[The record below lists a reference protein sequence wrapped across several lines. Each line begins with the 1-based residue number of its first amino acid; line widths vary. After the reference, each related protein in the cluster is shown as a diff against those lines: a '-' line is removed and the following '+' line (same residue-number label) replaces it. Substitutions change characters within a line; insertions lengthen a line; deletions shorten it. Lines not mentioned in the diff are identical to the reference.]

1 MPHFQRTNNISDTYL
16 IFFSSLSAS
25 VGILHLLSHL
35 YVQRSFSL
43 WKEHA
48 EWFTSA
54 ITEAFTTL
62 PTSLPVTERRKS
74 FLAQYQSTNLRYS
87 VYRHIMVLETSYKRL
102 FSFIPRVV
110 LEAKSLACDPLP
122 PPTSVNQ
129 YDQDFFQ
136 GIDDLYSPR
145 IRSRRQRANDER
157 RLAQFIPDAAFRQQ
171 LQVRFLLACF
181 RSSLSSDLV
190 FICILGIFRC
200 PPPLRGTFPGRHIP
214 VCANGW
220 TAAA

>member
-1 MPHFQRTNNISDTYL
+1 
-16 IFFSSLSAS
+16 
-25 VGILHLLSHL
+25 VLHLLSHL

-48 EWFTSA
+48 EWFTST

-62 PTSLPVTERRKS
+62 PASLPVTERRKS
-74 FLAQYQSTNLRYS
+74 FLAQYQNTNLRYS

-122 PPTSVNQ
+122 PLTSVTQ
-129 YDQDFFQ
+129 YNQDFFH

-171 LQVRFLLACF
+171 LQVRRSFFFPFLAFPPF
-181 RSSLSSDLV
+181 RCTLV
-190 FICILGIFRC
+190 YLIRRCLLGVFRC
-200 PPPLRGTFPGRHIP
+200 PSTFRGAVPGGYTA
-214 VCANGW
+214 VCADGW
-220 TAAA
+220 TAPA